1 MEVRKIVFS
10 PSGGTRALV
19 DLLADSLGESKYTI
33 DISRRDFEGLDL
45 KDDSIYIIGA
55 PTFASRMP
63 QMVVD
68 NLAKIR
74 AHGQRAIV
82 IASFGNRHFD
92 DALEEL
98 RRAAK
103 ESGFKVLVGLG
114 LVAEHSIFKSYG
126 TGRPDEEDKKDIRE
140 FAGKILEKLQ
150 AGDSED
156 FLIPHNEPFIER
168 RVSTIRP
175 ETDRDKCIKCGICVK
190 GCPTESIDKEDPSLV
205 ADSCIACMR
214 CISVCPKGAKGL
226 NPLVRKIGDEH
237 MKDLLSSRKD
247 NYLFL

>member
-1 MEVRKIVFS
+1 MEIKKIVFS
-10 PSGGTRALV
+10 PTGGAKALV
-19 DLLADSLGESKYTI
+19 DILAEALGGSGDSI
-33 DISRRDFEGLDL
+33 DISKKDFGGLCIE
-45 KDDSIYIIGA
+45 DDTIYIIGA
-55 PTFASRMP
+55 PTFASRLP
-63 QMVVD
+63 QIVVD

-92 DALEEL
+92 DSLEEL
-98 RRAAK
+98 RRAAR
-103 ESGFKVLVGLG
+103 ESGFKVLAGLG
-114 LVAEHSIFKSYG
+114 LVAEHSIFRAYG
-126 TGRPDEEDKKDIRE
+126 GGRPDTEDEKDIRE

-150 AGDSED
+150 AAGSED

-168 RVSTIRP
+168 RVSTIRS
-175 ETDRDKCIKCGICVK
+175 ETDREKCVKCGICVRE
-190 GCPTESIDKEDPSLV
+190 CPTGSIDKEDPSLV
-205 ADSCIACMR
+205 DNSCIACMR
-214 CISVCPKGAKGL
+214 CISLCPQGAKGL